1 MRSGPDHDRAAG
13 FSLVEMLVVLA
24 IVALAAGLGIPSIR
38 NIVPSQRLSS
48 TAERVA
54 SEIALLRTEAQR
66 TGHVTRLV
74 FDGETNRFVSSR
86 PGAPALAMA
95 VGPFSSRPAR
105 RAVCNPA
112 SFASCRMAAARAR
125 GSPCRGAAA
134 PASSPSA
141 GQRGSSGRR
150 RRCRE
155 RPRAWMRGARF
166 RGGEDGF
173 TLVECSSP
181 SPSSPWRRSSC

>member
-95 VGPFSSRPAR
+95 GWSVQFETGTASRMQPGELRFLPDGGCTGAR
-105 RAVCNPA
+105 ITL
-112 SFASCRMAAARAR
+112 
-125 GSPCRGAAA
+125 
-134 PASSPSA
+134 
-141 GQRGSSGRR
+141 SGRGGTR
-150 RRCRE
+150 ILTVS
-155 RPRAWMRGARF
+155 RAT
-166 RGGEDGF
+166 GF
-173 TLVECSSP
+173 VRQAEAMP
-181 SPSSPWRRSSC
+181 